1 MKITE
6 SQLFRAVPETNWAR
20 AKEFVAVFNE
30 WADRFGVNTPKRVVH
45 FLAQVFHESGALR
58 YTEELASGA
67 AYDTGAKAQALGNTP
82 EKDGDGQRYKGRGFI
97 QITGRAN
104 YAAYEKS
111 GFCDGKVTEH
121 PESLAQSPGHTKAS
135 LWFWWSRKLNDMA
148 DADDGGTAGLEVVK
162 RITKRV
168 NGGLNGL
175 SSRLFFYR
183 RFKKEFGLM
192 VAAMMVMASCTS
204 TLYVPVETVRTEVQN
219 RTDTILQIDT
229 VEREKTVTIIEAD
242 SELLAK
248 YGILLRQN
256 RNAQNAYLVLQKEIE
271 REKSKKQEVHTDTV
285 VRTEIVEVPVPVERK
300 LSKWEQFCL
309 DYGKVTTGGTVVCL
323 FLIIAYLVRRFKRP
337 RE

>member
-6 SQLFRAVPETNWAR
+6 SQLFRAVPETNRAR

-168 NGGLNGL
+168 NGGQNGL

-192 VAAMMVMASCTS
+192 VAALMVCLLGSCT
-204 TLYVPVETVRTEVQN
+204 TTKYVPVETVRTERVTQRDSVFQEVVRHDSIQVERRGDTIYVDRWHN
-219 RTDTILQIDT
+219 VYKDHWRDRWRDSIRTDSIQVPYP
-229 VEREKTVTIIEAD
+229 VERE
-242 SELLAK
+242 
-248 YGILLRQN
+248 
-256 RNAQNAYLVLQKEIE
+256 
-271 REKSKKQEVHTDTV
+271 
-285 VRTEIVEVPVPVERK
+285 
-300 LSKWEQFCL
+300 LSRWEQFCL
-309 DYGKVTTGGTVVCL
+309 DYGKVTTGGTLVA
-323 FLIIAYLVRRFKRP
+323 IAMAVLWLLRWLRLKRR
-337 RE
+337 